1 MSWKYLPRSL
11 WKSAVVGFED
21 LNRGFLSFIN
31 EVQGRLNEH
40 NWRSGAIKDQAV
52 PSPGAQDLNFVPTSS
67 MELDVAYAFES
78 TRDSFTSASYAA
90 NITWG
95 GWRQTQSNYPNGWAG
110 AWLIPN
116 TLQWD
121 IIGSETLPFSTSALA
136 PPAVGQTI
144 NPCERSFTLTETTV
158 VLIALS
164 LQGYQS
170 FNTVGAMNP
179 IQGGNSFALEVNG
192 AVITESLYGTADS
205 SNDPVALNNDAPYQ
219 PMAERMHAAP
229 AYDPNGIYGYSV
241 CVETVLTL
249 PPGHVTV
256 RGLVKKLTT
265 DGGDAII
272 GSRELIILKLMR

>member
-1 MSWKYLPRSL
+1 MSWKYLPRRL
-11 WKSAVVGFED
+11 ITTGVVGFQD
-21 LNRGFLSFIN
+21 LNRGFLSFVN

-40 NWRSGAIKDQAV
+40 NWKEGAVREEAV
-52 PSPGAQDLNFVPTSS
+52 PTPGAGDLNFVSTDV
-67 MELDVAYAFES
+67 LDLDAAYEFES
-78 TRDSFTSASYAA
+78 TRNTLTGASYAA

-95 GWRQTQSNYPNGWAG
+95 GWRQAQWNYPFGWAG

-121 IIGSETLPFSTSALA
+121 IIGSETNPFITSLPSA
-136 PPAVGQTI
+136 PGDTI

-170 FNTVGAMNP
+170 FNTMGAMSQ
-179 IQGGNSFALEVNG
+179 IQGGCSFALEVNG

-205 SNDPVALNNDAPYQ
+205 SNDPVAIENFAPYQ

-229 AYDPNGIYGYSV
+229 AYDPNGVYGYSV
-241 CVETVLTL
+241 CVETVMTL